1 MRLGERTRVLAVDD
15 EPLVLRYVRK
25 TLSEAGYAPIGTG
38 NPDDVLHLLDA
49 EEPHLVLMDLVM
61 PGTSGLELLK
71 HIREASDVPVIFL
84 SGHDKE
90 EDIVE
95 ILQLGADDYI
105 VKPFS
110 PSELVARIEA
120 CLRRRGRPDGGEVR
134 KPYRLGDLTID
145 YADRSVSVSGTP
157 IKLTSTEYR
166 LLFQLSTNAGRIL
179 TLDQI
184 LQRVWGP
191 EYSGESRVPG
201 SGVRGRGSGERET
214 TASSLAGKQQ
224 AREEED
230 NGGQGKDGPA
240 GAIAQG
246 GNGR

>member
-1 MRLGERTRVLAVDD
+1 MCRSSSC
-15 EPLVLRYVRK
+15 P
-25 TLSEAGYAPIGTG
+25 
-38 NPDDVLHLLDA
+38 
-49 EEPHLVLMDLVM
+49 
-61 PGTSGLELLK
+61 
-71 HIREASDVPVIFL
+71 
-84 SGHDKE
+84 GHDKE
-90 EDIVE
+90 EDIVKV
-95 ILQLGADDYI
+95 LQLGADDYI

-120 CLRRRGRPDGGEVR
+120 CLRRRGPPDEGEVR

-191 EYSGESRVPG
+191 EYSGEAQLVRTFVKKLRQKLGDDASKPRYIFTEPRVGYRMAKP
-201 SGVRGRGSGERET
+201 
-214 TASSLAGKQQ
+214 
-224 AREEED
+224 
-230 NGGQGKDGPA
+230 
-240 GAIAQG
+240 
-246 GNGR
+246 